1 MNVTILGAGNIGLGF
16 VQRLYYEDSI
26 AITVFS
32 SKNIF
37 ENGNLIIK
45 DIENDRV
52 AEINNITVTND
63 ARKSLEDAD
72 LILCTYPAFLRKEF
86 LRKYQ
91 NYIKSGAM
99 LGFIP
104 GYGGIELYCK
114 NLIKRGVIIFGMQRV
129 PFVART
135 YLKENG
141 QYESNILSLKKE
153 LFIAAIPYL
162 YSKKVASLM
171 EGLLHI
177 KTRIVKEYLSI
188 TLTPSNPVLHITGLY
203 NVFKNYKKGMYYK
216 NELKFYEEW
225 NDEASEVLF
234 RYDKEVQEICN
245 ALNPIDLTEVVSL
258 PLYYESEKPSDL
270 TKKLKSIQAFKA
282 VKVPLKKLD
291 GNKYIPDFNSRMFI
305 EDYPYGICIFKDIA
319 LMENVNTPVIDML
332 LKFYEN
338 LTGKQYF
345 KNDNS
350 YGKDINETGVFSITG
365 IKNTDDLLS
374 FYK

>member
-1 MNVTILGAGNIGLGF
+1 M
-16 VQRLYYEDSI
+16 
-26 AITVFS
+26 
-32 SKNIF
+32 
-37 ENGNLIIK
+37 
-45 DIENDRV
+45 
-52 AEINNITVTND
+52 
-63 ARKSLEDAD
+63 
-72 LILCTYPAFLRKEF
+72 
-86 LRKYQ
+86 
-91 NYIKSGAM
+91 
-99 LGFIP
+99 
-104 GYGGIELYCK
+104 
-114 NLIKRGVIIFGMQRV
+114 
-129 PFVART
+129 
-135 YLKENG
+135 
-141 QYESNILSLKKE
+141 
-153 LFIAAIPYL
+153 
-162 YSKKVASLM
+162 
-171 EGLLHI
+171 
-177 KTRIVKEYLSI
+177 
-188 TLTPSNPVLHITGLY
+188 
-203 NVFKNYKKGMYYK
+203 
-216 NELKFYEEW
+216 KFYEEW

-245 ALNPIDLTEVVSL
+245 SLNPIDLTEVVSL

-291 GNKYIPDFNSRMFI
+291 GNKYVPDFNSRMFI

-365 IKNTDDLLS
+365 IKNTDDLLN

>member
-171 EGLLHI
+171 EDCI
-177 KTRIVKEYLSI
+177 SKQ
-188 TLTPSNPVLHITGLY
+188 
-203 NVFKNYKKGMYYK
+203 
-216 NELKFYEEW
+216 EL
-225 NDEASEVLF
+225 
-234 RYDKEVQEICN
+234 
-245 ALNPIDLTEVVSL
+245 
-258 PLYYESEKPSDL
+258 
-270 TKKLKSIQAFKA
+270 
-282 VKVPLKKLD
+282 
-291 GNKYIPDFNSRMFI
+291 
-305 EDYPYGICIFKDIA
+305 
-319 LMENVNTPVIDML
+319 
-332 LKFYEN
+332 
-338 LTGKQYF
+338 
-345 KNDNS
+345 
-350 YGKDINETGVFSITG
+350 
-365 IKNTDDLLS
+365 
-374 FYK
+374 

>member
-1 MNVTILGAGNIGLGF
+1 MKNKILVYIIIIFAVLCGLTHNVYSQSDVTYFYGEIL
-16 VQRLYYEDSI
+16 
-26 AITVFS
+26 
-32 SKNIF
+32 
-37 ENGNLIIK
+37 NL
-45 DIENDRV
+45 
-52 AEINNITVTND
+52 
-63 ARKSLEDAD
+63 
-72 LILCTYPAFLRKEF
+72 
-86 LRKYQ
+86 Q
-91 NYIKSGAM
+91 NYTGTEVLLNEVNIDVGNSSVENTIISNNDEIFKSVRVRDGQAVIDLVRIK
-99 LGFIP
+99 
-104 GYGGIELYCK
+104 ELE
-114 NLIKRGVIIFGMQRV
+114 
-129 PFVART
+129 
-135 YLKENG
+135 KENG

-171 EGLLHI
+171 EELLHI

-245 ALNPIDLTEVVSL
+245 SLNPIDLTEVVSL

>member
-1 MNVTILGAGNIGLGF
+1 
-16 VQRLYYEDSI
+16 
-26 AITVFS
+26 
-32 SKNIF
+32 
-37 ENGNLIIK
+37 
-45 DIENDRV
+45 
-52 AEINNITVTND
+52 
-63 ARKSLEDAD
+63 
-72 LILCTYPAFLRKEF
+72 
-86 LRKYQ
+86 
-91 NYIKSGAM
+91 
-99 LGFIP
+99 
-104 GYGGIELYCK
+104 
-114 NLIKRGVIIFGMQRV
+114 
-129 PFVART
+129 
-135 YLKENG
+135 
-141 QYESNILSLKKE
+141 
-153 LFIAAIPYL
+153 
-162 YSKKVASLM
+162 M
-171 EGLLHI
+171 EELLHI

-245 ALNPIDLTEVVSL
+245 SLNPIDLTEVVSL

-365 IKNTDDLLS
+365 IKNTDDLLN